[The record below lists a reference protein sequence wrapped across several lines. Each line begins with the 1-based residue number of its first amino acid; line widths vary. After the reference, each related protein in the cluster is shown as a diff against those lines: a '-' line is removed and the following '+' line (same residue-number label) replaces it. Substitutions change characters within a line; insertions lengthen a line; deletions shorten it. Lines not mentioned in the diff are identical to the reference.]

1 MRVSQMFPMLVVS
14 TSLLAV
20 EMALS
25 AFGTLH
31 LGQCDGDGDGG
42 AAAAPKKRKKRSPS
56 KRNGT
61 NKGLVLRR
69 TAADGSGAYRERL
82 GQRSQKWP
90 HVSSPSGAPSAEIS
104 YVALQR
110 TAAAHI
116 GSVSDSARK
125 SGRMCLAQAA
135 RRRRKSLTNLTKD
148 LNQLPLK
155 SSCTWIMMNGQGVS
169 LTSAQGDRWQVCYRL

>member
-104 YVALQR
+104 NQSDQGPQPASIKIVMYVDHDER
-110 TAAAHI
+110 S
-116 GSVSDSARK
+116 GSEPDIRP
-125 SGRMCLAQAA
+125 G
-135 RRRRKSLTNLTKD
+135 
-148 LNQLPLK
+148 
-155 SSCTWIMMNGQGVS
+155 
-169 LTSAQGDRWQVCYRL
+169 